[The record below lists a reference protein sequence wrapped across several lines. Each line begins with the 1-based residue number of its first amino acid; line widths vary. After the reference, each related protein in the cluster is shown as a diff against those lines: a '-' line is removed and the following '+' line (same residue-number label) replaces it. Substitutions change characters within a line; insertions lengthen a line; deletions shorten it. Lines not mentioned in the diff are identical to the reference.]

1 MASAEQYAQ
10 WIVDNADKRGT
21 PEFDTVSKAYQM
33 ARNRPPMQQSDIN
46 GPDTTGA
53 SGDLKIG
60 PLNTGLKLPVG
71 ATNFLA
77 GAGKGITDIG
87 QGIGQMVGLSNRQDV
102 TEKRALDAELMKT
115 GAGRAG
121 EIAGQ
126 VTAAIPTAF
135 IPGANTVL
143 GGAAIGAGLG
153 LAQPSA
159 NTSETLQNI
168 GMGGAGGAAGVAIGR
183 AVPLALGSFV
193 APFTK
198 SGSEKVAGNVL
209 REFSDGKTD
218 EILRSIINPS
228 PNTQSLVAGSKPTLA
243 EVAQTPGI
251 STLQQAVRGVSPT
264 VDNALGQRA
273 TDNLMARTA
282 ALRGIAGTPDDLAM
296 RENARS
302 VLSKLFYDS
311 ADKTKIPV
319 TLQDRKISQIMER
332 PSLQAAWSTAEKM
345 AREAGVTSV
354 TSKGELTGGALHF
367 LKMSLDDQ
375 IGAAKQAGKNTEAEF
390 LMGTKEALQGWME
403 KNIPDYKMA
412 RTTYAELSKP
422 INEMQ
427 VGKYLLDKL
436 QPALMEGS
444 KTPTRETA
452 ATFANALRDAPR
464 TIKGST
470 GMAYEN
476 LSDVMTPDALKTVQ
490 GVLSDLQRKAT
501 SEDLAKTVGSNTA
514 KNLAST
520 QLMRNILGPMG
531 LPQSWAESVI
541 ASSLAR
547 PAQFAM
553 KGAEGRIQDVLG
565 KAMLDPVF
573 AAQIMQ
579 QAGPRNM
586 GLLGQAYTKSLPAVG
601 AGGLLAMQPR

>member
-1 MASAEQYAQ
+1 MADAQKYAE
-10 WIVDNADKRGT
+10 WIVNNQDKAGT
-21 PEFDTVSKAYQM
+21 PEFETVSRAYKQ
-33 ARNRPPMQQSDIN
+33 ARATPVTQVDVN
-46 GPDTTGA
+46 GPQ
-53 SGDLKIG
+53 
-60 PLNTGLKLPVG
+60 G
-71 ATNFLA
+71 ATA
-77 GAGKGITDIG
+77 GMSGAGKFMAGIGKGMTDIA
-87 QGIGQMVGLSNRQDV
+87 QGVGQMVGLSNRQDV

-126 VTAAIPTAF
+126 VAAAIPTAF

-159 NTSETLQNI
+159 STSETLQNI
-168 GMGGAGGAAGVAIGR
+168 GMGTGGGAGGVLLGR

-209 REFSDGKTD
+209 REFSDGNVGGV
-218 EILRSIINPS
+218 INAAQTP
-228 PNTQSLVAGSKPTLA
+228 TKLVKGSVPTLA

-375 IGAAKQAGKNTEAEF
+375 IGAAKQAGKNTEAKF

-490 GVLSDLQRKAT
+490 GVLADLQRKAT

-601 AGGLLAMQPR
+601 SGGLLAMQPR